1 MATVELPK
9 PDSAHDSSL
18 WENGITLR
26 GVSWETYESF
36 VEGLND
42 QRVFV
47 TYDDGTMEIQTMS
60 PSRQHENPKDLI
72 TGLIFSIRLLKGIP
86 IESGGSTTHRRQDLK
101 QGAEPDACFWIQ
113 NEEKVRGVGNL
124 DLAKY
129 PPPDLVVEVDIHA
142 SSISRI
148 QLFAKLGV
156 PEVWRI
162 DGDALEFLSLS
173 PPDEYQK
180 VETSRVLPMVE
191 REPVERAIGRLG
203 SVGETA
209 ALNQLID
216 ELKLR

>member
-1 MATVELPK
+1 MATAELPK
-9 PDSAHDSSL
+9 PDSTHDASL
-18 WENGITLR
+18 WAHGITLR

-42 QRVFV
+42 QRLFV

-86 IESGGSTTHRRQDLK
+86 IESGGATTHRRQDLK

-113 NEEKVRGVGNL
+113 NEEKLRGVGNL
-124 DLAKY
+124 DLAKH

-162 DGDALEFLSLS
+162 DGDDLEFLSLS
-173 PPDEYQK
+173 PQGEYQRI
-180 VETSRVLPMVE
+180 ETSRVLPMVE